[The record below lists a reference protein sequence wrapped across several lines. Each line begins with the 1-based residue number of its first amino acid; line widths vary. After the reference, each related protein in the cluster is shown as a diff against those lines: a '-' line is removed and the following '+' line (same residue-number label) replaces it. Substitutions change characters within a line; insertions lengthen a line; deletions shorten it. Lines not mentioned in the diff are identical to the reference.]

1 MVSNMLSGKW
11 NSDMKNIRYF
21 SFIILSITFQSLS
34 GIFGKYAALSL
45 PAPSLIGIVT
55 NAFYIL
61 SLGCLFLQAIVWQQ
75 ALRHFPLSVAYPFM
89 GLVNFVVLFSS
100 AILFQ
105 EGVTLANIMG
115 LVLITVGIAVLS
127 HEIGDAA

>member
-1 MVSNMLSGKW
+1 
-11 NSDMKNIRYF
+11 MKNFRYF
-21 SFIILSITFQSLS
+21 SFIILAIAFQSCG

-61 SLGCLFLQAIVWQQ
+61 SLGCLLFQAIVWQQ
-75 ALRHFPLSVAYPFM
+75 ALRHFPLSVSYPFM

-105 EGVTLANIMG
+105 EGITLANILG
-115 LVLITVGIAVLS
+115 LILISLGIVLLS
-127 HEIGDAA
+127 PEIGDAA